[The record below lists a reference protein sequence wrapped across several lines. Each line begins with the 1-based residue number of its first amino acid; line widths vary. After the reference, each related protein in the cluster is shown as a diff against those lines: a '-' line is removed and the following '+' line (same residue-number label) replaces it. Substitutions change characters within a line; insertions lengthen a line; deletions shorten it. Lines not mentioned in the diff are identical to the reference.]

1 MRRPAPAAAG
11 TNGRRLPAAARA
23 FTLIEILVVIGI
35 VLLLMGLVIGS
46 VVSTP
51 KLDRMLAAEQVLSDC
66 IRQARHTARTGGQ
79 PVVLRLKKDERSIS
93 GLTRQILWSGVEDWP
108 LMDDGAGGDLA
119 APGRTGTGLLPA
131 ASVAPTA
138 ACYRQPTDR
147 DLATAKLE
155 RANRLWRG
163 QAAPASRP
171 GLMLSVAVRAPIAG
185 TAGIPT
191 TLPLAL
197 VGLDG
202 DPSCEASSMG
212 LALVLSDGGSALN
225 SATRKTV
232 AKSWEIIGWFGA
244 DGAGR
249 VEVSSIADVPA
260 DLAPTS
266 GNRTGLTIVRK
277 STTSAAGDVVGDAE
291 SGPLVGGRWT
301 EITLLVDGSRLI
313 LYRDGRRVGEKT
325 GAAGVSLP
333 ARGTTESER
342 VQVGHMTLGGTG
354 SDYLAIDT
362 LIDDVRLER
371 LGDAMAGTLPSGV
384 KPVLDR
390 RITCHPDGRVEVDG
404 AVATGT
410 AAAVAA
416 GIAIEL
422 TADSGEKATVNVNA
436 AGAVSTQLKAAP

>member
-1 MRRPAPAAAG
+1 RQKSRRGQSPSPPPRQTVDADVHPAGSTKVG
-11 TNGRRLPAAARA
+11 T
-23 FTLIEILVVIGI
+23 
-35 VLLLMGLVIGS
+35 
-46 VVSTP
+46 
-51 KLDRMLAAEQVLSDC
+51 
-66 IRQARHTARTGGQ
+66 
-79 PVVLRLKKDERSIS
+79 
-93 GLTRQILWSGVEDWP
+93 
-108 LMDDGAGGDLA
+108 
-119 APGRTGTGLLPA
+119 
-131 ASVAPTA
+131 ASLAPTA
-138 ACYRQPTDR
+138 ACYRQATDR

-163 QAAPASRP
+163 QAAPAARP

-185 TAGIPT
+185 SSGIPT

-202 DPSCEASSMG
+202 DPSCEASSIG
-212 LALVLSDGGSALN
+212 LALVLSDGGSALT
-225 SATRKTV
+225 STTRTTV

-260 DLAPTS
+260 DLKATS
-266 GNRTGLTIVRK
+266 GNRLASEGNAVTIVRK
-277 STTSAAGDVVGDAE
+277 ASGDVIGDAE

-301 EITLLVDGSRLI
+301 EITLLVDGPRLV
-313 LYRDGRRVGEKT
+313 LYRDGRRVGQKS
-325 GAAGVSLP
+325 GADAVSLP
-333 ARGTTESER
+333 VRGIAEAER
-342 VQVGHMTLGGTG
+342 VQVGHMLLG
-354 SDYLAIDT
+354 SPAADYLATDT

-371 LGDAMAGTLPSGV
+371 LGDAMAGTLPGGV

-416 GIAIEL
+416 GVAIEL
-422 TADSGEKATVNVNA
+422 SADSGEKATVSVNA